1 MMDIVVF
8 AVICGALL
16 AYLMPPSQPG
26 GTVDRSS
33 FLGPPSQLEE
43 AANHSS
49 SLPPDPDCESELEE
63 LDETVEDEV
72 YS

>member
-26 GTVDRSS
+26 GGAVDRSS

-49 SLPPDPDCESELEE
+49 SLPPDPDCESELEM
-63 LDETVEDEV
+63 
-72 YS
+72 